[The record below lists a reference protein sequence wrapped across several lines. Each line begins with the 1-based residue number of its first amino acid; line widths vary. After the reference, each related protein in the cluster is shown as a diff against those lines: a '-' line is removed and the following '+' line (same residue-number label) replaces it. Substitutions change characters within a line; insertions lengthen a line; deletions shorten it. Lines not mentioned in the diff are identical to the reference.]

1 MGRAPL
7 ESVQD
12 FTKHCV
18 QDARRDGRQ
27 HWIAEFV
34 IHRKMQ
40 LSVILI
46 PRLQSARRLLEN
58 EGVHRELR
66 S

>member
-12 FTKHCV
+12 FTKHCAK
-18 QDARRDGRQ
+18 DARRDGRQ
-27 HWIAEFV
+27 HRIAEFV
-34 IHRKMQ
+34 VHRKMQ

-46 PRLQSARRLLEN
+46 PRFKAPD
-58 EGVHRELR
+58 GF
-66 S
+66 

>member
-46 PRLQSARRLLEN
+46 PRFKAPD
-58 EGVHRELR
+58 GY
-66 S
+66 